1 MGQTAAS
8 DDKGHITMA
17 NAVIRFSVLLCQLDE
32 SLASLATINNHNNIS
47 HVL

>member
-17 NAVIRFSVLLCQLDE
+17 NAIIRFSVLLCQLDE